1 MCIGNGFN
9 DISMFKQ
16 AIDDDMIAAVMEESS
31 FLLKKETIDYTNNK
45 NKGRVVIV
53 PRDKNKANEFML
65 RYAKIFQ
72 KNIRENRIF
81 GNKKKYSISSKQL
94 NKNRK
99 GNTNRKI
106 KDFER

>member
-16 AIDDDMIAAVMEESS
+16 AIDDDMIAAVMEESG
-31 FLLKKETIDYTNNK
+31 FFLKKETIDYTNKK

>member
-9 DISMFKQ
+9 DISMFIQ
-16 AIDDDMIAAVMEESS
+16 AIDDFMIAAVMEESS
-31 FLLKKETIDYTNNK
+31 FTLKTEVIDYTNKK

-72 KNIRENRIF
+72 KNIKENRIF
-81 GNKKKYSISSKQL
+81 GDKKKYNISSKKL
-94 NKNRK
+94 NNLRCK
-99 GNTNRKI
+99 NTNRETKG
-106 KDFER
+106 FTR